1 MSEVAREAGQERRR
15 EGREGRAVR
24 RARAAVTAVFAVN
37 GALIASL
44 AVRTPSLKTDH
55 DLTTGLL
62 GLLTALV
69 AVAALAATQVAG
81 RLAARIGSAWVVRI
95 AAVTLPL
102 ALLGVGLAGG
112 PVHLAA
118 AMLLVGAANGLLD
131 TGMNAQAVMVERA
144 AHRPIMNG
152 CHAAWS
158 IGSVAGS
165 FTGGV
170 AAQAGM
176 SLTTHYLILGAVV
189 TAVVLVVGRGLPA
202 EEFSAEHPP
211 ARTDDGAGRR
221 GWRAG
226 WTRRVLLLGA
236 LGAAVLACEG
246 AVITWSGVFLHEDL
260 GASLGVASLGLVA
273 FTASQTAGR
282 LVGDRLSARHPARV
296 LVRSGTALAAAGLT
310 AVVVA
315 PTPILAVAGFALA
328 GLGLATPLP
337 LIFSAAGHAG
347 TEEGGTGATAAV
359 ARLTT
364 MTYSAMLLAPALV
377 GRVAQA
383 LGLTW
388 TLALLVPLLVT
399 VAWKAQVVARPPSS
413 VAPPVV
419 AARVPDEAL

>member
-1 MSEVAREAGQERRR
+1 MS
-15 EGREGRAVR
+15 
-24 RARAAVTAVFAVN
+24 RARVAVTAVFAVN
-37 GALIASL
+37 GALIAAF
-44 AVRTPSLKTDH
+44 AVRTPSLKADH
-55 DLTTGLL
+55 GLTEALL
-62 GLLTALV
+62 GLLIALDGVAALV
-69 AVAALAATQVAG
+69 ATRVAG

-95 AAVTLPL
+95 AAVALPL
-102 ALLGVGLAGG
+102 ALLGMGLAGG
-112 PVHLAA
+112 TVHLAA

-165 FTGGV
+165 LTGGA

-176 SLTTHYLILGAVV
+176 SLATHYLILGAVV

-202 EEFSAEHPP
+202 EEPFAGPSP
-211 ARTDDGAGRR
+211 ARTDDVAGRR
-221 GWRAG
+221 AWRAG

-236 LGAAVLACEG
+236 MGAAVLACEG
-246 AVITWSGVFLHEDL
+246 AVITWSGVFLHEDR

-273 FTASQTAGR
+273 FTACQTAGR

-296 LVRSGTALAAAGLT
+296 LVRNGTAMAAAGLT

-315 PTPILAVAGFALA
+315 PTPLLAVAGFALA

-337 LIFSAAGHAG
+337 LIFSAAGHTGA
-347 TEEGGTGATAAV
+347 EEGAAAATAAV

-377 GRVAQA
+377 GRLAQF

-399 VAWKAQVVARPPSS
+399 VAWKAPAAIRTAIGP
-413 VAPPVV
+413 APPV
-419 AARVPDEAL
+419 AAESPGGPA

>member
-1 MSEVAREAGQERRR
+1 MSEVTR
-15 EGREGRAVR
+15 RAVGR
-24 RARAAVTAVFAVN
+24 GRRAVPRARAAVTAVFAVN
-37 GALIASL
+37 GALIAAF
-44 AVRTPSLKTDH
+44 AVRTPSLKMDH
-55 DLTTGLL
+55 DLTEGLL
-62 GLLTALV
+62 GLLNALFG
-69 AVAALAATQVAG
+69 VAALAATRVAG
-81 RLAARIGSAWVVRI
+81 RLAVRIGSAWVVRI
-95 AAVTLPL
+95 AAVVLPL
-102 ALLGVGLAGG
+102 ALVGVGLAGG
-112 PVHLAA
+112 HVHLAA

-165 FTGGV
+165 LTGGG

-189 TAVVLVVGRGLPA
+189 TTVALVAGRWLPA
-202 EEFSAEHPP
+202 EEPPAEHPS
-211 ARTDDGAGRR
+211 ARTDEVAGRR

-236 LGAAVLACEG
+236 MGAAVLACEG
-246 AVITWSGVFLHEDL
+246 AVITWSGVLLHDER

-273 FTASQTAGR
+273 FTACQTAGR
-282 LVGDRLSARHPARV
+282 LVGDRLSARYPARV
-296 LVRSGTALAAAGLT
+296 LVRGGTALAAAGLT

-315 PTPILAVAGFALA
+315 PTPILAVAGFAVT
-328 GLGLATPLP
+328 GLGLASPLP

-347 TEEGGTGATAAV
+347 TEEGATGATIAV

-399 VAWKAQVVARPPSS
+399 AAWKAPAAMRIPSRPD
-413 VAPPVV
+413 APAVPVD
-419 AARVPDEAL
+419 APGASR

>member
-1 MSEVAREAGQERRR
+1 M
-15 EGREGRAVR
+15 R

-55 DLTTGLL
+55 ELTAGLL

-69 AVAALAATQVAG
+69 GVAALAATQVAG

-95 AAVTLPL
+95 AAVALPL

-131 TGMNAQAVMVERA
+131 TAMNAQAVMVERA

-165 FTGGV
+165 LTGGA

-176 SLTTHYLILGAVV
+176 SLTTHYLIVGGVV
-189 TAVVLVVGRGLPA
+189 MAVVLVVGRGLPA
-202 EEFSAEHPP
+202 EEPSGGPSP

-221 GWRAG
+221 GWRGWRAG
-226 WTRRVLLLGA
+226 WTRRVLLFGA

-273 FTASQTAGR
+273 FTACQTAGR

-315 PTPILAVAGFALA
+315 PTPILAIAGFALA

-377 GRVAQA
+377 GRVAQV

-399 VAWKAQVVARPPSS
+399 VAWKAPVVARTPSS
-413 VAPPVV
+413 TPPVV
-419 AARVPDEAL
+419 PAGVPDGAL

>member
-1 MSEVAREAGQERRR
+1 M
-15 EGREGRAVR
+15 R

-37 GALIASL
+37 GALIAAF
-44 AVRTPSLKTDH
+44 AVRTPSLKADH
-55 DLTTGLL
+55 DLTEGLL

-69 AVAALAATQVAG
+69 GVAGLGATQVAG

-95 AAVTLPL
+95 AAVALPL

-112 PVHLAA
+112 PIHLAA

-131 TGMNAQAVMVERA
+131 TAMNAQAVMVERA

-165 FTGGV
+165 LTGGA

-176 SLTTHYLILGAVV
+176 SLTTHYLIAGVVV

-202 EEFSAEHPP
+202 EEASAQHPP
-211 ARTDDGAGRR
+211 ARTDDVAGRRGWR

-236 LGAAVLACEG
+236 MGAAVLACEG
-246 AVITWSGVFLHEDL
+246 AVITWSGVFLHEDR
-260 GASLGVASLGLVA
+260 GASLGAASLGLVA
-273 FTASQTAGR
+273 FTACQTAGR
-282 LVGDRLSARHPARV
+282 LVGDRLSAQHPARV
-296 LVRSGTALAAAGLT
+296 LVRGGTALAAAGLT

-315 PTPILAVAGFALA
+315 PTPILAIAGFALA

-347 TEEGGTGATAAV
+347 TAEGGAGATASV

-399 VAWKAQVVARPPSS
+399 VAWKAHVVAGTPASS
-413 VAPPVV
+413 AAPPVV
-419 AARVPDEAL
+419 PAGVPNEAL